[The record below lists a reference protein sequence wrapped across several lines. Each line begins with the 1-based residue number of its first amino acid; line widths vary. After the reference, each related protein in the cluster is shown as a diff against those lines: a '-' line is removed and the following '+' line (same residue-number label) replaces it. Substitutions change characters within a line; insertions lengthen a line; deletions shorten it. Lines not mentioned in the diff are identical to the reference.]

1 MEFPRKNSKTS
12 WMKYIYFCLYSLF
25 LSSCFHFWLKAS
37 VYIWVEISLLQ
48 SVHNVASWLDPPT
61 ITFFKKFIY
70 IAGKFFKTCNFVQIV
85 SVFLSLSVQNTI
97 FESCFRVNHRPFR
110 AQIQAIFSKISIFSL
125 LWIRVPIFFKG
136 IHFRLLLGKVEVWK
150 NREDLSV
157 TLTSDR
163 NPSLYE

>member
-1 MEFPRKNSKTS
+1 M
-12 WMKYIYFCLYSLF
+12 
-25 LSSCFHFWLKAS
+25 KAS

-110 AQIQAIFSKISIFSL
+110 AQIQAIFSKISIFFIALNSGANFFQGYPFSFAFGKSGSL
-125 LWIRVPIFFKG
+125 EEQRRPFS
-136 IHFRLLLGKVEVWK
+136 
-150 NREDLSV
+150 NSDL
-157 TLTSDR
+157 
-163 NPSLYE
+163 